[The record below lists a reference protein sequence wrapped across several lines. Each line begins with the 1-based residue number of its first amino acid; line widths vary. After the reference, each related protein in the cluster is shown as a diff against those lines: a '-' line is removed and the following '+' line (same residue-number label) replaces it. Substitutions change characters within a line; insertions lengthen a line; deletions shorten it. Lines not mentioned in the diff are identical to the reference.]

1 MPASKAN
8 NPRLLSREEQ
18 QKQLADAH
26 QELFNLRFQLSTRQL
41 QNYRRIHEVRRT
53 IARLLT
59 IMHQQLEGAE

>member
-1 MPASKAN
+1 M
-8 NPRLLSREEQ
+8 
-18 QKQLADAH
+18 ADAH